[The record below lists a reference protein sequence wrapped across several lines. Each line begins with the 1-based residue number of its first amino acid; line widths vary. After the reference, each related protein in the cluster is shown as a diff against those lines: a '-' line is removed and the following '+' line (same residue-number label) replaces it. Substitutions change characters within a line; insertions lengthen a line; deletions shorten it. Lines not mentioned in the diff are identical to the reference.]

1 MTVLEVAG
9 LGAGY
14 GSLQVLWDA
23 GLTVQPGEVAALI
36 GPNGAGKS
44 SFLAAVAGILP
55 ATSGTVQLGGVDVTR
70 AGAPERLR
78 AGLAWVPSG
87 RNVFGSFTVQDNL
100 ELSAWLARC
109 DATAVRDVQAIFPML
124 AERSGVRAGRLSGGQ
139 QQILSIARALVR
151 RPRVAML
158 DEPSVGLG
166 PQIVATM
173 AQAIARLRTTGIS
186 FVVTEQN
193 VSWLAPLVDR
203 TFLMAG
209 GRLSEVRDRNVISD
223 RALLRDAFFGTGPQP
238 LGTGPQPQR
247 GGADSHED

>member
-9 LGAGY
+9 LSAGY
-14 GSLQVLWDA
+14 GSLKVLWDV
-23 GLTVQPGEVAALI
+23 GITVRPGEVVALI

-44 SFLAAVAGILP
+44 SLLAAIAGVLP
-55 ATSGTVQLGGVDVTR
+55 ATSGSVRLGGVDLTA
-70 AGAPERLR
+70 AGAPERMR

-87 RNVFGSFTVQDNL
+87 RNVFEAFTVQDNL
-100 ELSAWLARC
+100 ELSAWLAGSGAGGT
-109 DATAVRDVQAIFPML
+109 ATREVQAIFPML
-124 AERSGVRAGRLSGGQ
+124 AERSGARAGSLSGGQ

-166 PQIVATM
+166 PLIVATM
-173 AQAIARLRTTGIS
+173 AEAITRMRATGIS
-186 FVVTEQN
+186 FVITEQN
-193 VSWLAPLVDR
+193 VTWLAPLVDR

-209 GRLSEVRDRNVISD
+209 GRLTEVLDQNVVSD
-223 RALLRDAFFGTGPQP
+223 RALLRDAFFGTG
-238 LGTGPQPQR
+238 TQPQR